1 VDPDGQLPF
10 LIPLAIFIA
19 KEIVSEGVEQ
29 VTGLPMPTAKNG
41 LKYTI
46 KQANKQI
53 AKEGMKQAA
62 KIVKATSKSVGK
74 VSPST
79 LHERGTKIPGGRK
92 IEDTLT
98 SSNKIKNSK
107 GEAFKHVD
115 FTPSKPHTGL
125 SPHTHP
131 NFRNTLP
138 DGRVRSGVSGNGQ
151 AVIRKDITDA
161 ARVGGQR
168 TGGL

>member
-41 LKYTI
+41 LKYAI

-62 KIVKATSKSVGK
+62 KIVKATSKKVTKKTYYSKKKRLEAHKNADSKCEYCSQPTQTKTPFKSDSAEGDHFIPQARGGK
-74 VSPST
+74 TTSEQLVNSC
-79 LHERGTKIPGGRK
+79 RNCNGPGGK
-92 IEDTLT
+92 GSKMPGSEWKP
-98 SSNKIKNSK
+98 SNPNQRIKNK
-107 GEAFKHVD
+107 MNK
-115 FTPSKPHTGL
+115 L
-125 SPHTHP
+125 
-131 NFRNTLP
+131 
-138 DGRVRSGVSGNGQ
+138 
-151 AVIRKDITDA
+151 
-161 ARVGGQR
+161 
-168 TGGL
+168 